1 MLLIIF
7 SSVLRNAWNL
17 RNPIPHPPVCTCDKK
32 KSPDYVGETARPTVM
47 PEKLPHM
54 HGAPLKRTAVSRY
67 LLEDAQNSN
76 WLSKTLH
83 VKNAAD
89 GTMDNKQ

>member
-1 MLLIIF
+1 
-7 SSVLRNAWNL
+7 
-17 RNPIPHPPVCTCDKK
+17 
-32 KSPDYVGETARPTVM
+32 M